1 MEYPIGVEMSAGYLS
16 YEVSRA
22 AYKLVK
28 DVMLVQPGE
37 NVVITGDTS
46 TDKRV
51 TEALMSAAYTVG
63 ANPMLAYVPTNEN
76 AYAEP
81 IAPLGNAVAAA
92 DVWIEL
98 SYASIML
105 CESWRKAIDF
115 GCRYLNLTGMDVTM
129 LVNCIGRVD
138 VAKVVELGEALKAKL
153 EAGNEIVIK
162 DKNGTCLTARNE
174 GRKVRH
180 SGQLASFKGYP
191 FMMCGQISWCPVE
204 ETING
209 KLVFDTAVFPPTDM
223 GILSENIELTLEQG
237 RVTKIEG
244 GREAERFSAWLHAF
258 HDPNMFRLAHYSLGF
273 NPGVTKATGRIVEDE
288 RVFGCMEFGI
298 GSQGKMI
305 RGSYWTAA
313 SHTDGV
319 VAKPTIMIDGT
330 VIEADGKYVDPELVE
345 ICRQM
350 GVAGYNAAP

>member
-1 MEYPIGVEMSAGYLS
+1 MCSSDL
-16 YEVSRA
+16 
-22 AYKLVK
+22 
-28 DVMLVQPGE
+28 
-37 NVVITGDTS
+37 
-46 TDKRV
+46 
-51 TEALMSAAYTVG
+51 
-63 ANPMLAYVPTNEN
+63 
-76 AYAEP
+76 
-81 IAPLGNAVAAA
+81 
-92 DVWIEL
+92 
-98 SYASIML
+98 
-105 CESWRKAIDF
+105 
-115 GCRYLNLTGMDVTM
+115 
-129 LVNCIGRVD
+129 
-138 VAKVVELGEALKAKL
+138 
-153 EAGNEIVIK
+153 